1 MVKNAVVPLRMPSIL
16 EVAPSDANA
25 KSVNG
30 NALLTTAIIRMLGK
44 YDLNLSL
51 FCLWSSKGINTRP
64 AIKSLNV
71 TKRIGP
77 KSTAEIF
84 INMKALPHI
93 AASEIN
99 KTQSLDSI
107 LQMDEI
113 RIDEF

>member
-1 MVKNAVVPLRMPSIL
+1 KKAVVPLRMPSML
-16 EVAPSDANA
+16 DVAPSEANA

-30 NALLTTAIIRMLGK
+30 NALLTTAIIRILGK
-44 YDLNLSL
+44 YGLNCSL
-51 FCLWSSKGINTRP
+51 FCFFNNKGINTRP

-77 KSTAEIF
+77 NSTAEIF